1 MLSPAVAVTLTVP
14 ETVALAAAAVGAVI
28 APVGAVVPGAVWV
41 TVRVAVAVLFA
52 ASRAGT
58 VTMLEPGC
66 GVIPPVTDH
75 VEVPAAV
82 PLPPRSLAHVT
93 WVMLML

>member
-1 MLSPAVAVTLTVP
+1 M
-14 ETVALAAAAVGAVI
+14 
-28 APVGAVVPGAVWV
+28 

-52 ASRAGT
+52 ASRAVT

-66 GVIPPVTDH
+66 RVIPPVTDH

-93 WVMLML
+93 WVMLMLSPAVPLSGIGLVPVA